1 MVKTSPSKAEDA
13 GLLPGWGTKI
23 PHALWSESQNIK
35 QKEYCSKFNKNKKS
49 FTLKKKSLKKEKKL
63 VNILPKKR
71 L

>member
-49 FTLKKKSLKKEKKL
+49 FTLKKKA
-63 VNILPKKR
+63 
-71 L
+71 